1 MRKKFDKPS
10 LNTTIARLF
19 FIFCEKI
26 GISYRGRRR
35 RSAPRDT
42 RQAHRINQH
51 IRVPEVRV
59 VDTEGEMLGVMSTE
73 DARARAKEL
82 EVDLVEISPNAKPPV
97 CKLIDYGKFLYEEKK
112 KQQENK
118 KSEKTHEIKGV
129 RLTFKIDVGDLDRQR
144 KLAEKFLTEGNTV
157 RIQMR
162 LRGRERAHTP
172 LAVEKLMTFLESL
185 SDVSSIEQ
193 PARPNGFQ
201 IIAILKPSKK

>member
-1 MRKKFDKPS
+1 MTNS
-10 LNTTIARLF
+10 SSTLQSAGF
-19 FIFCEKI
+19 FHISNFKI

-35 RSAPRDT
+35 KSAPRDT
-42 RQAHRINQH
+42 RQAHRINLY

-59 VDTEGEMLGVMSTE
+59 VDAEGEMQGVMSSD
-73 DARARAKEL
+73 DARARANEL
-82 EVDLVEISPNAKPPV
+82 GVDLVEISPNAKPPV

-118 KSEKTHEIKGV
+118 KSEKIREIKGI
-129 RLTFKIDVGDLDRQR
+129 RLTFKIDVGDLNRQR
-144 KLAEKFLTEGNTV
+144 SLAEKFLAEGHTV

-172 LAVEKLMTFLESL
+172 LAVQKLNDFLASL
-185 SDVSSIEQ
+185 SEFSSIEQ
-193 PARPNGFQ
+193 SARPNGFQ